1 MPIHKRDRRF
11 QKIISEVDIG
21 EVPSEYIESVSLFF
35 ENGDEI
41 VFEKEALE
49 SIEDE
54 NLFSFLM
61 TAVTELGED
70 YGSPVSDLQI
80 IIDYKKLE
88 KQVKSI
94 TSDLLEKKNTN
105 D

>member
-1 MPIHKRDRRF
+1 
-11 QKIISEVDIG
+11 
-21 EVPSEYIESVSLFF
+21 
-35 ENGDEI
+35 
-41 VFEKEALE
+41 
-49 SIEDE
+49 
-54 NLFSFLM
+54 M